1 MLNNHNEYNEKLTE
15 LFWNGLLEDG
25 LYECNLT
32 NGTTDVYILRDGS
45 FYKTS
50 ISSGEPIEL
59 FEIMSII
66 RQFD

>member
-45 FYKTS
+45 FYKN
-50 ISSGEPIEL
+50 
-59 FEIMSII
+59 FH
-66 RQFD
+66 F

>member
-1 MLNNHNEYNEKLTE
+1 MI
-15 LFWNGLLEDG
+15 LEDG

-50 ISSGEPIEL
+50 ISSDEPIDL